1 MTLLSKTVGLLGWPV
16 EHSVSP
22 VMHNAAFDALE
33 LNWHYTTVPAGPDE
47 LEYAVT
53 EKLDEGYLGFNVTIP
68 HKQAV
73 LYLPQLAEVSED
85 VEKLGA
91 ANTLIRREDGRL
103 RAENTDWQG
112 FADDLFSNN
121 IKVRGGDCVI
131 LGTGGSSKAVA
142 YALNQLG
149 AASITYV
156 SRNPERRDTISYDAI
171 GSLEGVRLI
180 VNTTPVGMWPEIQAS
195 PWPMDVPLP
204 EGAAV
209 YDLIYRPRITLLMQ
223 QAQRDGLLNVSGLG
237 MLVRQGALSFEMWT
251 GLMPPMDV
259 MSNAAREA
267 LGY

>member
-1 MTLLSKTVGLLGWPV
+1 MTLLSKMVGLLGWPV
-16 EHSVSP
+16 EHSISP
-22 VMHNAAFDALE
+22 LMHNAAFDALE
-33 LNWHYTTVPAGPDE
+33 LNWHYEAVPAHPDE
-47 LEYAVT
+47 LQSAVA
-53 EKLDEGYLGFNVTIP
+53 EKLSEGYLGFNVTIP
-68 HKQAV
+68 HKETV
-73 LYLPQLAEVSED
+73 LYLNELAEVSED

-112 FADDLFSNN
+112 FADDLFANN

-142 YALNQLG
+142 YALNRFD

-156 SRNPERRDTISYDAI
+156 SRNPTRRDMISYDDL
-171 GSLEGVRLI
+171 GSLEGLRLI

-195 PWPMDVPLP
+195 PWPMELALP
-204 EGAAV
+204 TGAAV

>member
-1 MTLLSKTVGLLGWPV
+1 MALLAKTVGLLGWPV
-16 EHSVSP
+16 EHSISP
-22 VMHNAAFDALE
+22 KMHNAAFEALD
-33 LNWHYTTVPAGPDE
+33 LNWHYELVPAGPDE
-47 LEYAVT
+47 LESAVK
-53 EKLDEGYLGFNVTIP
+53 EKLAEGYLGFNVTIP
-68 HKQAV
+68 HKQTV
-73 LYLPQLAEVSED
+73 LYLPQIAEVSED

-112 FADDLFSNN
+112 FADDLFANN

-142 YALNQLG
+142 YALKELG

-156 SRNPERRDTISYDAI
+156 SRNPNRRDMLSYEQLDR
-171 GSLEGVRLI
+171 LEGVRLI
-180 VNTTPVGMWPEIQAS
+180 VNTTPVGMWPDIQAS
-195 PWPMDVPLP
+195 PWPLDQHLP
-204 EGAAV
+204 TGAAV
-209 YDLIYRPRITLLMQ
+209 YDLIYNPRITLLMQ

-251 GLMPPMDV
+251 GLMAPLDA

-267 LGY
+267 LGF